1 MNTPASPVQGSSS
14 LPNQR
19 AERRNS
25 PSLAAYHWEGS
36 IPRQAGIRDISATGA
51 YLLTPERWA
60 PGELITLTLQR
71 IGPPE
76 RTPGRRVAVQ
86 ARAVRWGED
95 GVGMSFILPAGAD
108 LHLWQSP
115 LKSTAEQTEPEDILR
130 EFRIASAIAFLRR
143 ISPEATHEVS
153 RLLHEGL
160 SNYRLESSVEIALRA
175 ERLLTY
181 GIDVETKHAPPNLVM
196 RILEDGSWADDPWV
210 QQLWAG
216 LLATC
221 CTIEGKDESNVAY
234 IDLFRQLTTTH
245 ARILEAACTR
255 PAKSRSGL
263 GWTSSRTLTCTA
275 KELMEIA
282 GSSDLI
288 RIGRDLEY
296 LSDLELVTVKVD
308 TSFFS
313 PIADTKISPTSLGLE
328 LCARCHG
335 HRSVTP
341 NLYSS
346 PASGMPTSPN
356 K

>member
-1 MNTPASPVQGSSS
+1 MNLSASPVQGSSS
-14 LPNQR
+14 SPNQR

-25 PSLAAYHWEGS
+25 PSLAAYHWDGS

-51 YLLTPERWA
+51 YLLTQQRWE

-76 RTPGRRVAVQ
+76 RIPERRVAVQ

-115 LKSTAEQTEPEDILR
+115 LKSAAEQTEPEDVLR
-130 EFRIASAIAFLRR
+130 EFRVAAAIAFLHRV
-143 ISPEATHEVS
+143 SPDATPEVS

-160 SNYRLESSVEIALRA
+160 SNYRLESAVEIALRA
-175 ERLLTY
+175 ERLLTF
-181 GIDVETKHAPPNLVM
+181 GIDLEPKHAPSGLVI
-196 RILEDGSWADDPWV
+196 RIIEDGSWADDPWV

-216 LLATC
+216 LLATS
-221 CTIEGKDESNVAY
+221 CTTEGRDESNVLY

-245 ARILEAACTR
+245 TRILEAACTR
-255 PAKSRSGL
+255 PSKSRSGL

-275 KELMEIA
+275 KELTEIA
-282 GSSDLI
+282 RCSDLI

-296 LSDLELVTVKVD
+296 LADLELVTVKVD

-328 LCARCHG
+328 LCARCLG
-335 HRSVTP
+335 HRPLKPSLLDSSVNGLQT
-341 NLYSS
+341 
-346 PASGMPTSPN
+346 
-356 K
+356 